1 MGIPALSEN
10 EREEVWEGFGD
21 PAICY
26 KRKYVPTLAIDE
38 AIRSA
43 YQKQRQGDRQALRAV
58 SQKIAW
64 PRSAVCKR
72 GAELGVTRAKERP
85 WSVAEEELLER
96 FGHLAP
102 SGIRRQLAARGFC
115 RSIAAIQVRLNRTRI
130 KQNLTGYSANSLANA
145 FGVDVHK
152 ILTWIRR
159 GLLIAERRGTDR
171 TRNQG
176 GDTWWIS
183 DRAVK
188 RFILR
193 APEEID
199 LARVEKIWFLDL
211 LTGGKI
217 GSQRLCA

>member
-1 MGIPALSEN
+1 MGIPTLSPIG
-10 EREEVWEGFGD
+10 RQAVEGSSD
-21 PAICY
+21 RAVRY
-26 KRKYVPTLAIDE
+26 KRKYVPTPEIDK
-38 AIRSA
+38 AIRNA
-43 YQKQRQGDRQALRAV
+43 YQKQRQGDRQALHSV
-58 SQKIAW
+58 SRTIGW
-64 PRSAVCKR
+64 SRSAVCKR
-72 GAELGVTRAKERP
+72 GAELGVTRAKEQP
-85 WSVAEEELLER
+85 WTVTEEDLLER

-102 SGIRRQLAARGFC
+102 SGIRRQLAAAGFC
-115 RSIAAIQVRLNRTRI
+115 RSVAAIQIRLNRTRI
-130 KQNLTGYSANSLANA
+130 KQNLEGYSANGLANA
-145 FGVDVHK
+145 LGMDVHK
-152 ILTWIRR
+152 ILSWVRR
-159 GLLIAERRGTDR
+159 GLLAAERRGTDR
-171 TRNQG
+171 TQTQG